1 MENEFHINCV
11 MHVVSGPFQLLID
24 IAYYYRYRKLY
35 WFSNV
40 LKSFKMFS
48 SNYQLQNLQV
58 TWLKMI
64 RISIQ
69 RYSTVCP
76 WFSLLQSSFPFFPI
90 ILPSTIVVL
99 TKNTSRISEQ
109 VHLPCSKYSLLT
121 IGVMCWRNLIRD
133 LRLFCWFSFS

>member
-35 WFSNV
+35 WFSSV

-58 TWLKMI
+58 IWLQMI
-64 RISIQ
+64 RIFIL
-69 RYSTVCP
+69 RYLIVFQ
-76 WFSLLQSSFPFFPI
+76 WFLLLQSSFPFFPI
-90 ILPSTIVVL
+90 ISLSAIVAW
-99 TKNTSRISEQ
+99 TKFTSRISEQ
-109 VHLPCSKYSLLT
+109 VHLHCSKYSHSI
-121 IGVMCWRNLIRD
+121 IGVIYWRNLILD
-133 LRLFCWFSFS
+133 LRLSC